1 MKIYRVKEGI
11 KRRLEVMDLCWIV
24 ASGFILLL
32 IAIGVVVIKN
42 TPSLSIADSENKV
55 WDWMI
60 LSILAHKAYFIPGLL
75 VPIIAIF
82 LIGSPLGLL
91 SSRIIVGYKVAWTIN
106 SLAILITDILE
117 SLPKY
122 PTILLAILLI
132 PKYYEHRLL
141 WVMIIL
147 GILNASRISRI
158 VKAKIDCLEKT
169 DFIEA
174 AKSFGISKWR
184 LIIFH
189 ILISNCLSIFIIQA
203 FFQMI
208 DVILIEIGYTYIGSL
223 AFPGRSSIPTFGNML
238 VVAKDNIDQ
247 WLWILPLSLVV
258 FNILTFL
265 NLARIVEKKFI
276 RREIY
281 EPGSIA

>member
-11 KRRLEVMDLCWIV
+11 KRRLEVIDLCWLV

-32 IAIGVVVIKN
+32 ITIGVVIKDS
-42 TPSLSIADSENKV
+42 PSLSITDSKNKV

-91 SSRIIVGYKVAWTIN
+91 SSRIIGGCKVARMIN
-106 SLAILITDILE
+106 FLAILITDILE

-158 VKAKIDCLEKT
+158 VKAKISSLEEREY
-169 DFIEA
+169 IEA
-174 AKSFGISKWR
+174 AKSFGISKVR
-184 LIIFH
+184 LVCIH
-189 ILISNCLSIFIIQA
+189 ILKCNCLAVFITQV
-203 FFQMI
+203 FLQMI
-208 DVILIEIGYTYIGSL
+208 DVILIEIGYAYISSL
-223 AFPGRSSIPTFGNML
+223 TFSGRSSIPTFGNML

-247 WLWILPLSLVV
+247 SLWILPLLLVI

-276 RREIY
+276 RREVY
-281 EPGSIA
+281 D